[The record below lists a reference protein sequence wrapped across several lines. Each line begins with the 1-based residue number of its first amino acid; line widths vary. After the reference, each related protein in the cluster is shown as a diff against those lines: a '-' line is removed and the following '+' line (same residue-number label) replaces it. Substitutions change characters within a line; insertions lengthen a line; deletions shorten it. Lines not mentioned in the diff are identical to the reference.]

1 MISEVRILNELRVL
15 FSEVRI
21 VKELVNREQQTV
33 SRQRGDIVGN
43 LVRHTRETIA
53 REYQLAKFYAV
64 NGKH

>member
-1 MISEVRILNELRVL
+1 MNLEVRILNELRVL

-33 SRQRGDIVGN
+33 SRQRGDIVGD
-43 LVRHTRETIA
+43 LMRRTRESIA

-64 NGKH
+64 DGKH

>member
-1 MISEVRILNELRVL
+1 MRILNELRGL

-33 SRQRGDIVGN
+33 RRQRGEIVGD
-43 LVRHTRETIA
+43 LMRRTRESIA

-64 NGKH
+64 NGEH